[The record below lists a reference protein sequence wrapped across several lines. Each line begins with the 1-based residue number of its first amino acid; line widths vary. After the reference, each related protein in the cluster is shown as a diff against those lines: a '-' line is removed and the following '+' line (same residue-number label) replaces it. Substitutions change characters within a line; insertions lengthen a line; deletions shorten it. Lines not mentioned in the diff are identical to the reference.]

1 MDRNKIITE
10 IKDSLGQVPGFINS
24 LPDDVLEN
32 EWRLFKQFELTDT
45 NIPHKYKQLI
55 GLAVSSVLHC
65 WYCTNFH
72 KAMAEFHGAT
82 EKEIQEATLYAK
94 HSIGWSTY
102 LNGNLYDKDKFMKE
116 LKGIGEYV
124 SENVK

>member
-1 MDRNKIITE
+1 MDRNRIITE

-102 LNGNLYDKDKFMKE
+102 LNGNLYDRDKFMKE

-124 SENVK
+124 SEKVK